1 MTHFLG
7 YILSGLFRVPSV
19 GIITDIPE
27 LMDLGKETI
36 FTKITSHFMK
46 KYDGYV
52 LLTEAMNEKVNLK
65 NKPYIVMEGLCE
77 PQSREQDSEKQ
88 KMNSVDIC
96 MYTGSLAEGTG
107 IECLL
112 QGFTQA
118 QLPDTELHI
127 YGNGICREKVCDAEK
142 KYSAIRYMG
151 TAGNDVIVRE
161 QQKAALLINPRPRNV
176 AFGKYSFPSKIME
189 YMVSGTPVLSTRLP
203 GIPEEY
209 FEYIY
214 ALDDESADGV
224 AEAITAILR
233 SPVEER
239 TAKGQAARSY
249 VIDHKNKYIQ
259 SGRVLE
265 LIRKIKNEG
274 KGTY

>member
-1 MTHFLG
+1 
-7 YILSGLFRVPSV
+7 
-19 GIITDIPE
+19 
-27 LMDLGKETI
+27 
-36 FTKITSHFMK
+36 
-46 KYDGYV
+46 
-52 LLTEAMNEKVNLK
+52 
-65 NKPYIVMEGLCE
+65 
-77 PQSREQDSEKQ
+77 
-88 KMNSVDIC
+88 
-96 MYTGSLAEGTG
+96 
-107 IECLL
+107 
-112 QGFTQA
+112 
-118 QLPDTELHI
+118 
-127 YGNGICREKVCDAEK
+127 
-142 KYSAIRYMG
+142 
-151 TAGNDVIVRE
+151 
-161 QQKAALLINPRPRNV
+161 
-176 AFGKYSFPSKIME
+176 
-189 YMVSGTPVLSTRLP
+189 MVSGTPVLSTRLP

-239 TAKGQAARSY
+239 TTKGQAARRY